1 LVLTGLSWWTI
12 MLWVI
17 LLLGASGL
25 IGGYAAE
32 RAIVP
37 ELQYHPGTPNEVV
50 EICRQAAI
58 AAARTHASEMGA
70 QVIRVDA
77 AAPAPCGS
85 RAAVSEHQ
93 WRLESSTR
101 VPAAAKPARA
111 LSSVAWTGAG
121 WRLSRILQPQHA
133 RQFLCSGGRHWLTRC
148 RLRLSDG

>member
-1 LVLTGLSWWTI
+1 

-77 AAPAPCGS
+77 ASAGPMRQTRSSQRAPVEVGIVYS
-85 RAAVSEHQ
+85 RPSGREARQGAIEC
-93 WRLESSTR
+93 R
-101 VPAAAKPARA
+101 VDRRGQATIVDLAAAAR
-111 LSSVAWTGAG
+111 
-121 WRLSRILQPQHA
+121 
-133 RQFLCSGGRHWLTRC
+133 
-148 RLRLSDG
+148 

>member
-1 LVLTGLSWWTI
+1 

-77 AAPAPCGS
+77 ASAGPMRQTRSGQRAPVEVGRICRKPFGNPFSLCLRQAPEVHNVQRPSFRSFGDPALRPMVS
-85 RAAVSEHQ
+85 R
-93 WRLESSTR
+93 L
-101 VPAAAKPARA
+101 
-111 LSSVAWTGAG
+111 
-121 WRLSRILQPQHA
+121 
-133 RQFLCSGGRHWLTRC
+133 
-148 RLRLSDG
+148 